1 MSKRRFIIPT
11 VILALVWLSACKE
24 EPISNADILS
34 AVDSLELKLTWVNYR
49 LNLEKWQKYTTG
61 ASDSLAFFEDLY
73 NYVVSNPTTLNRLDN
88 GRQSHFDEINQR
100 RYDLVYGDM
109 MVGRVESTPSISRLR
124 DSLSNIDIQFRATFD
139 GQRRPASYLY
149 NLYRSDA
156 NRNRR
161 ESAYRAYNEVGDSL
175 ADGLQRLIRLRNQT
189 ASRLGYTN
197 FFTLSFRS
205 QGLDPQEYLTLLRK
219 LDSLSAE
226 PYRKLLDERR
236 TALNVSQLEC
246 WDLAYS
252 DAGLMRRV
260 DAHFPVDSQMDYI
273 DRSLFAIGFDLDSLP
288 IYFDLESREGKSQF
302 AYEFGIRPPYDQRV
316 LANLSDGIYSTEVI
330 LHELG
335 HALEDAAFAQDRQL
349 FAWSQSGA
357 WTEGMAQTV
366 ASLVQDSI
374 WLVSYAHLDP
384 SLASRYLANRREQ
397 DIIYLRSELVQLQFE
412 LEAYNNPNRDL
423 NQLYWDL
430 VDRYMYLPRHEDIR
444 PWAAVIHYTTHPVY
458 LQNYLLANMIAAQT
472 LEYVRAQYGDPADN
486 TAFHSFLNQNYFRF
500 GSRYP
505 WQELLERGTG
515 TSLSPKAY
523 ERQLG
528 L

>member
-1 MSKRRFIIPT
+1 
-11 VILALVWLSACKE
+11 LA
-24 EPISNADILS
+24 
-34 AVDSLELKLTWVNYR
+34 Y
-49 LNLEKWQKYTTG
+49 
-61 ASDSLAFFEDLY
+61 FEDLY

-88 GRQSHFDEINQR
+88 GRQAHFNELDQR
-100 RYDLVYGDM
+100 RYDLIYSDI
-109 MVGRVESTPSISRLR
+109 MVGRVESTPTISRLR
-124 DSLSNIDIQFRATFD
+124 DSLSNIDIQFRATYD

-149 NLYRSDA
+149 NLYRRDA
-156 NRNRR
+156 DRNRR
-161 ESAYRAYNEVGDSL
+161 ESAFRAYNEVGDSL

-197 FFTLSFRS
+197 YFTLAYRS
-205 QGLDPQEYLTLLRK
+205 QNLDPQDYLKLLRD

-226 PYRKLLDERR
+226 PYRQLLEKRR
-236 TALNVSQLEC
+236 TALNVSQLEI
-246 WDLAYS
+246 WDLAFS
-252 DAGLMRRV
+252 DAALMRQV
-260 DAHFPVDSQMDYI
+260 DSHFPVDSQMNYI
-273 DRSLFAIGFDLDSLP
+273 QRSLFAIGFDLDSLP

-316 LANLSDGIYSTEVI
+316 LANLANGIYSIEVL

-366 ASLVQDSI
+366 ASLVSDST
-374 WLVSYAHLDP
+374 WLVDYAHFNP
-384 SLASRYLANRREQ
+384 NLASRYLESRREQ
-397 DIIYLRSELVQLQFE
+397 DVIYLRSQLVRLLFE
-412 LEAYNNPNRDL
+412 FEAYNNPNRDL

-430 VDRYMYLPRHEDIR
+430 FERYMYLPRHENVK

-458 LQNYLLANMIAAQT
+458 LQNYLYADMIASQT
-472 LEYVRAQYGDPADN
+472 LAYVREQYGEPVDN

-515 TSLSPKAY
+515 QELSPDAY
-523 ERQLG
+523 EERLG